1 MGIEHAVDVRKKSL
15 ADVQKDLGMEEG
27 FDVGLEMSGN
37 PQAFQDMISN
47 MSHGGKIALLGIP
60 SGQMGIDWNQ
70 VIFSMLTIKGVYGRE
85 MYESWYQMSS
95 LLRAGLDIKPVI
107 THRMGYEDFEKAF
120 EVMNAGDCGKVVL
133 DWSA

>member
-1 MGIEHAVDVRKKSL
+1 
-15 ADVQKDLGMEEG
+15 
-27 FDVGLEMSGN
+27 
-37 PQAFQDMISN
+37 
-47 MSHGGKIALLGIP
+47 
-60 SGQMGIDWNQ
+60 MGIDWNQ

-133 DWSA
+133 DWNG